1 VFLLAPLWVL
11 WLILRGTL
19 INQAGGGRVTAMVKA
34 ITTEQRLTSLLNN
47 GGSFGGDIHVVG
59 GHYADGNF
67 YINNHQVK
75 SHQTQN
81 ANPPGGAP
89 GSYTPSYESSLS
101 QTCQY
106 IMDCIYNA
114 GIAASH

>member
-1 VFLLAPLWVL
+1 VFYLFFSILRLLVFLLTSNSQTITRTRPSA
-11 WLILRGTL
+11 
-19 INQAGGGRVTAMVKA
+19 KA
-34 ITTEQRLTSLLNN
+34 VIVEARFNSLLNN
-47 GGSFGGDIHVVG
+47 GGSFGGDIHVAG
-59 GHYADGNF
+59 DHYADGNF
-67 YINNHQVK
+67 YINSHQVK